1 MSAILKS
8 FRSTQVRMLGLT
20 LAVALNGHSA
30 AASTASPFQKF
41 VGAWSGGGQI
51 IATNGHREAIR
62 CRAEYSMAKS
72 GSALNQA
79 IVCASESS
87 KLNITTYAEAT
98 GETIQGYWS
107 EATRDVSGHL
117 TGRIAADGRFDGEI
131 SAAAFTASISLTSNG
146 RSQAVSIKPRG
157 GDISDVRIELGRRT

>member
-1 MSAILKS
+1 
-8 FRSTQVRMLGLT
+8 MLGLT

-41 VGAWSGGGQI
+41 VGAWTGGGQI

-62 CRAEYSMAKS
+62 CRAEFSVAKA

-79 IVCASESS
+79 IVCASESF
-87 KLNITTYAEAT
+87 KLNITTYAEAA
-98 GETIQGYWS
+98 GETVQGYWR

-117 TGRIAADGRFDGEI
+117 TGHIGDGVFDGEI

-157 GDISDVRIELGRRT
+157 GDVSDVRIELGRRT

>member
-8 FRSTQVRMLGLT
+8 FRSTQVPMLGLT
-20 LAVALNGHSA
+20 LAVALSGHSA
-30 AASTASPFQKF
+30 AASTASPFQRF
-41 VGAWSGGGQI
+41 VGAWTGGGQI

-62 CRAEYSMAKS
+62 CRAEFSVAKA

-79 IVCASESS
+79 IVCASESF
-87 KLNITTYAEAT
+87 KLNITTYAEAA
-98 GETIQGYWS
+98 GETVQGYWR

-117 TGRIAADGRFDGEI
+117 TGHIGDGVLDGEI

-157 GDISDVRIELGRRT
+157 GDVSDVRIELGRRT

>member
-8 FRSTQVRMLGLT
+8 FRPTQVRMLGLT
-20 LAVALNGHSA
+20 LAVALSGHSA
-30 AASTASPFQKF
+30 AAATASPFQKF
-41 VGAWSGGGQI
+41 VGTWTGGGQF
-51 IATNGHREAIR
+51 IATSGHREAIR
-62 CRAEYSMAKS
+62 CRAEFSVAKA

-79 IVCASESS
+79 IVCASESF
-87 KLNITTYAEAT
+87 KLNITTYAEAA
-98 GETIQGYWS
+98 GETVQGYWR

-117 TGRIAADGRFDGEI
+117 TGHIGDGVFDGEI

-157 GDISDVRIELGRRT
+157 GDVSDVRIELGRRT

>member
-20 LAVALNGHSA
+20 LAVVLNGHYA

-41 VGAWSGGGQI
+41 IGGWSGGGQI
-51 IATNGHREAIR
+51 VATNGHHEAIR
-62 CRAEYSMAKS
+62 CRADYSVAKA

-79 IVCASESS
+79 IVCASESF
-87 KLNITTYAEAT
+87 KLNITTYAEAA
-98 GETIQGYWS
+98 GETVQGYWR

-117 TGRIAADGRFDGEI
+117 TGHIGDGVFDGEI

-157 GDISDVRIELGRRT
+157 GDVSVVRIELGRRT

>member
-20 LAVALNGHSA
+20 LAVAFNGHSA

-41 VGAWSGGGQI
+41 VGAWTGGGQI

-62 CRAEYSMAKS
+62 CRAEFSVAKA

-79 IVCASESS
+79 IVCASESF
-87 KLNITTYAEAT
+87 KLNITTYAEAA
-98 GETIQGYWS
+98 GETVQGYWR

-117 TGRIAADGRFDGEI
+117 TGHIGDGVFDGEI
-131 SAAAFTASISLTSNG
+131 SAAAFTAAISLTSNG
-146 RSQAVSIKPRG
+146 HSQAVSIKPRG
-157 GDISDVRIELGRRT
+157 GDVSDVRIELKRNG

>member
-30 AASTASPFQKF
+30 AASTTSPFQKF

-51 IATNGHREAIR
+51 VATNGHREAIR
-62 CRAEYSMAKS
+62 CRAEFSVTKA

-79 IVCASESS
+79 IVCASESF
-87 KLNITTYAEAT
+87 KLDIKTYVEAS
-98 GETIQGYWS
+98 GDSIQGYWS
-107 EATRDVSGHL
+107 ETARDLNGHL
-117 TGRIAADGRFDGEI
+117 TGRVAEGRFDGEI
-131 SAAAFTASISLTSNG
+131 SAPAFTAAISLTSNG
-146 RSQAVSIKPRG
+146 HSQAVSIKPRS
-157 GDISDVRIELGRRT
+157 GDVADVRIELKRNG

>member
-8 FRSTQVRMLGLT
+8 FRSTQVPMLGLT
-20 LAVALNGHSA
+20 LAVALSGHSA

-41 VGAWSGGGQI
+41 VGAWTGGGQI

-62 CRAEYSMAKS
+62 CRAEFSVAKA

-79 IVCASESS
+79 IVCASESF
-87 KLNITTYAEAT
+87 KLNITTYAEAA
-98 GETIQGYWS
+98 GETVQGYWR

-117 TGRIAADGRFDGEI
+117 TGHIGDGVFDGEI

-157 GDISDVRIELGRRT
+157 GDVSDVRIELGRRT

>member
-8 FRSTQVRMLGLT
+8 FRSTQVPMLGLT
-20 LAVALNGHSA
+20 LAVALSGHSA

-41 VGAWSGGGQI
+41 VGAWTGGGQI

-62 CRAEYSMAKS
+62 CRAEFSVAKA

-79 IVCASESS
+79 IVCASESF
-87 KLNITTYAEAT
+87 KLNITTYAEAA
-98 GETIQGYWS
+98 GETVQGYWR

-117 TGRIAADGRFDGEI
+117 TGHIGDGVFDGEI

-157 GDISDVRIELGRRT
+157 GDVSDVRIEMGRRS